1 VSAENRLT
9 AEQLAALTTGDTVT
23 LESGAE
29 FSRRHYRTGRVV
41 RIDPSHI
48 VINTKG
54 PRGGSFIECYGRR
67 DGIRVGGLGRAELST
82 VKILSRCSRKPGVV
96 PGRSTP
102 STGSGHGTGPTPR
115 GFAGCT
121 PPSASASRETR
132 EVRKADPGSE
142 ARQHG

>member
-1 VSAENRLT
+1 MLDGVRLMPDSRHRVRREGAQAVSAENRLT

-54 PRGGSFIECYGRR
+54 PRGESFIECYGRR
-67 DGIRVGGLGRAELST
+67 DGLPCIFRT
-82 VKILSRCSRKPGVV
+82 VI
-96 PGRSTP
+96 
-102 STGSGHGTGPTPR
+102 
-115 GFAGCT
+115 
-121 PPSASASRETR
+121 
-132 EVRKADPGSE
+132 
-142 ARQHG
+142 